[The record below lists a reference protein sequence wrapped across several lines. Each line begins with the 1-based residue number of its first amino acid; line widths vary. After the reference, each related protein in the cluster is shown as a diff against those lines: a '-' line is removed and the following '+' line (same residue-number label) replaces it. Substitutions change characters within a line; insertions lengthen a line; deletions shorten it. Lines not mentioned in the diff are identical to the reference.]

1 MSRQWSVADPDLQIN
16 YFRPFGPQFGL
27 KIRGGASPGSATDSS
42 LSECR
47 TLKCGIP
54 QGTMLGPL
62 LFLRYIKNLPNC
74 LSHSEPRMYADDT
87 HLTYSNGII
96 HSVFPKVEKGA
107 CGLKTK
113 LLLLK
118 VTLRDSLHPECAEQL
133 VQNNWWLAV
142 EALVDGS

>member
-1 MSRQWSVADPDLQIN
+1 MVSGGSRPSDKLFSALWASVWPKN
-16 YFRPFGPQFGL
+16 KGGL
-27 KIRGGASPGSATDSS
+27 PW
-42 LSECR
+42 
-47 TLKCGIP
+47 IP
-54 QGTMLGPL
+54 WM
-62 LFLRYIKNLPNC
+62 
-74 LSHSEPRMYADDT
+74 
-87 HLTYSNGII
+87 
-96 HSVFPKVEKGA
+96 KVEKGA